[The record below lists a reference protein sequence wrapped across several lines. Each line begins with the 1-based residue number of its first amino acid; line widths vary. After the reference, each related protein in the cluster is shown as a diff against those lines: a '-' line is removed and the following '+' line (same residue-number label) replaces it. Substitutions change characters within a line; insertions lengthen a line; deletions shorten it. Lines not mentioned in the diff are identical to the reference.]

1 MTSGSTSMQMLLA
14 HHGDGVPFL
23 YSSVNHLT
31 HRLPETLGV
40 HYPESP
46 YYVGRNEFDTQL
58 LREAVASR
66 RGQPMQRAQTASPG
80 ARVVPAASQQRQYA
94 QAMPTRPIDGTITLS
109 GLSLPRLCKQSPG
122 NTASVM
128 RHTACHRSFAGTCT
142 SELDQPIVSLQST
155 TARSRSIRPATSDAA
170 AVTYMAH
177 VYLLDVSYLAP
188 FEACLPRGLSE
199 PPLSWRCAAELAQW
213 TSVAAV
219 GNAWVAACA
228 EATAATTVTGVSAH
242 ETPVNSGV
250 ASCKPGREGYMR
262 LSDDDDGDQAEA
274 AAPSTVIPME
284 VVAPSRHMYVI
295 HTFPSAVLIQNKYF
309 STTLTLVTGAPLRP
323 LSCNGHDRASPSDQR
338 DITADLLRKCASG
351 QSGSGAPVSH
361 VDDGASYGGVLLAH
375 ITQDPAGVPWHAFP
389 LSGCLFHVIM
399 VFHNSETDVDMSEV
413 AAAAPESLAAMKA
426 RRSRQDAD
434 VFCRPLKDATMRTAD
449 TLDDAPTSLLQL
461 KERWKCFAAENG
473 YECIFHATGCP
484 QRAATHTAASMKSGG
499 RALGGSAKDVQL
511 ECVSADSGRR
521 GLLEA
526 PLAGSSRLYQIL
538 CNTLWPAGVRRAAA
552 VASGAR
558 SDGHGEQENNAV
570 TQAPKPLKPHSGN
583 AFVVVGNDEDAMWRL
598 FQQQDYGC
606 AHVLQRRFRFFT
618 SVVSLPADPAAPTEG
633 PRMAEGKL
641 GAAAARRTRVAL
653 VNQYYAAVVQPRLVQ
668 TAFFDARMQEL
679 LDRYW
684 EQHMIAEGGSDGLC
698 PDAPAVVLWPPSSSA
713 SCAARS
719 ENETRG
725 AAAIPVDADGEDV
738 RASYPPLEV
747 VLDSLER
754 RGCCDVVV
762 VVSKRR
768 GGAVPSGLTEY
779 EALLCRERNV
789 EVVQPE
795 PARFK
800 AASVGAMETSVADL
814 PMPVI
819 RDEDD
824 TQATR
829 GADRLHELLHC
840 VQWGQTHLVKRA
852 ASLGTCLA
860 DRGSNSCLL
869 LACGQT
875 PFEEEAWVRDVLAA
889 LNAAPSSTRSKSATA
904 SAEDYLRLAAPT
916 IAAAL
921 GAEHGDDSA
930 DLGEHPT
937 RAAVGVDVS
946 TPYFNARV
954 EVQVE
959 GGLHSYYA
967 APPTQRSG
975 TRAMPPGWEN
985 AHDAYV
991 VVTTLCALQE
1001 AVRAIAGPAR
1011 HAAVDN
1017 PSSREAVSGSHSTLG
1032 TVISTL
1038 ARRQREIWMA
1048 EQINACVAHQTSQK
1062 ASNAAADSPLVLL
1075 YIADV
1080 PAADAMRAEL
1090 VEQLVCALARPTAAP
1105 AAASLGENG
1114 SDSAEDA
1121 DGYVPIE
1128 LVFASEP
1135 VGVTAVAA
1143 TTGHYDGFVLDGTA
1157 RVREAFEQHLWPH
1170 RQSLS
1175 HQHHRVS
1182 NIRPTTHARE
1192 EAASPRGSVEAAG
1205 ATTADF
1211 FANEVTCATPP
1222 PVEAAA
1228 VPATTRASAAVPRE
1242 TVTVDAS
1249 WVAPVIGC
1257 ALPNGYLVDPET
1269 LRSVP
1274 VRVVRDAPWN
1284 TAKIADEL
1292 MQWMEKMK
1300 RYGHRLGEAL
1310 RKEQAEVLALA
1321 LEKML

>member
-1 MTSGSTSMQMLLA
+1 MHPQLPSRAL
-14 HHGDGVPFL
+14 FL
-23 YSSVNHLT
+23 CQ
-31 HRLPETLGV
+31 P
-40 HYPESP
+40 
-46 YYVGRNEFDTQL
+46 L
-58 LREAVASR
+58 LRCTACAL
-66 RGQPMQRAQTASPG
+66 RGWFADAHTYKGTLIIAPQPLLLPTDRPTPFSIPVSP
-80 ARVVPAASQQRQYA
+80 P
-94 QAMPTRPIDGTITLS
+94 PTTLS
-109 GLSLPRLCKQSPG
+109 TVLLS
-122 NTASVM
+122 
-128 RHTACHRSFAGTCT
+128 
-142 SELDQPIVSLQST
+142 
-155 TARSRSIRPATSDAA
+155 
-170 AVTYMAH
+170 YMAR

-219 GNAWVAACA
+219 VAAWVAACA
-228 EATAATTVTGVSAH
+228 EATAATTATGVSAH
-242 ETPVNSGV
+242 ETPVTSDV

-262 LSDDDDGDQAEA
+262 LGDDDDCDQAEA
-274 AAPSTVIPME
+274 AASSTVIPIE
-284 VVAPSRHMYVI
+284 VGAPSHRMYVI
-295 HTFPSAVLIQNKYF
+295 HTFPSAVLIHSKYF

-323 LSCNGHDRASPSDQR
+323 HSCYGHDRASPSDQY
-338 DITADLLRKCASG
+338 DITADLLRKCASS
-351 QSGSGAPVSH
+351 QSGSGASVSH
-361 VDDGASYGGVLLAH
+361 VDDGGSYGGVLLAH
-375 ITQDPAGVPWHAFP
+375 ITQDPAGVPWHTFP
-389 LSGCLFHVIM
+389 LSGCLFHAIM
-399 VFHNSETDVDMSEV
+399 VFHNSETDVDMGEV
-413 AAAAPESLAAMKA
+413 AAAAPESLAATKA
-426 RRSRQDAD
+426 RQSRQDAE
-434 VFCRPLKDATMRTAD
+434 VLCRPLKDATMPTDD

-484 QRAATHTAASMKSGG
+484 PRAATHTEASMESGG
-499 RALGGSAKDVQL
+499 RALGGSAEDVQL

-526 PLAGSSRLYQIL
+526 PLAGSNRLYQIL
-538 CNTLWPAGVRRAAA
+538 CNTLWPAGVRRAAD
-552 VASGAR
+552 VATAAR

-570 TQAPKPLKPHSGN
+570 TQAPTPLTPHSGN
-583 AFVVVGNDEDAMWRL
+583 GFVVVGNDEDAMWRL
-598 FQQQDYGC
+598 FQQQEDGC
-606 AHVLQRRFRFFT
+606 AHVLRRRFRFFT

-633 PRMAEGKL
+633 PRTAEGNL

-653 VNQYYAAVVQPRLVQ
+653 VNRYYAAVVQPRLVQ

-684 EQHMIAEGGSDGLC
+684 EQHMTGEGGSGDLC

-713 SCAARS
+713 SCAARAES
-719 ENETRG
+719 ETRG
-725 AAAIPVDADGEDV
+725 AAAIPADADGDDV
-738 RASYPPLEV
+738 RASYPPLEI
-747 VLDSLER
+747 VLGSLAR
-754 RGCCDVVV
+754 RGCRDVVV
-762 VVSKRR
+762 VVNKRR

-779 EALLCRERNV
+779 EEQLCRERNV

-795 PARFK
+795 PARFN
-800 AASVGAMETSVADL
+800 AASVGAMGTSVADL

-829 GADRLHELLHC
+829 GVGRLHELLHC
-840 VQWGQTHLVKRA
+840 VQWGQTHLVKCA
-852 ASLGTCLA
+852 ASPRMCLA

-889 LNAAPSSTRSKSATA
+889 LNAAPSSTRSKSATV

-930 DLGEHPT
+930 DLGEHPAG
-937 RAAVGVDVS
+937 AAIGVDVS
-946 TPYFNARV
+946 TSYFNARV

-967 APPTQRSG
+967 ASPTQRSG
-975 TRAMPPGWEN
+975 TRTMQPGWEN

-1001 AVRAIAGPAR
+1001 AARAIAGPAR
-1011 HAAVDN
+1011 RTTADN
-1017 PSSREAVSGSHSTLG
+1017 PSSREAVSGSHGTLG

-1038 ARRQREIWMA
+1038 ARQQREIWMA
-1048 EQINACVAHQTSQK
+1048 EQINAYVARQTSQK
-1062 ASNAAADSPLVLL
+1062 ASDVAADSPLVLL
-1075 YIADV
+1075 YITDV
-1080 PAADAMRAEL
+1080 PAADATRAEV

-1128 LVFASEP
+1128 LVFASERA
-1135 VGVTAVAA
+1135 GMITGAA
-1143 TTGHYDGFVLDGTA
+1143 TMGHCDSLVLDGTA

-1175 HQHHRVS
+1175 HHHRRVR
-1182 NIRPTTHARE
+1182 NIPPTTHARE
-1192 EAASPRGSVEAAG
+1192 EAASPQGSTEATSA
-1205 ATTADF
+1205 ATADF
-1211 FANEVTCATPP
+1211 FANEVTCASPL

-1228 VPATTRASAAVPRE
+1228 VSATTRASAAVARE
-1242 TVTVDAS
+1242 TVTADAS

-1274 VRVVRDAPWN
+1274 VRVVRGAPWN
-1284 TAKIADEL
+1284 TAKIAGVEGRQGRGEASAQHHERLPQTHNDEEL